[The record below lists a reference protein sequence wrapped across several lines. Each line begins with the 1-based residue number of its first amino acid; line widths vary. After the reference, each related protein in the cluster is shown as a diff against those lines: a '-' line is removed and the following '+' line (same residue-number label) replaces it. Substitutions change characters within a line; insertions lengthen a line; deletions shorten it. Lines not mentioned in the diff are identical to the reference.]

1 MCYFVSL
8 ALQPTPTTAPLAA
21 YFNTLSRHTS
31 SVSPSRSLVS
41 MGISQLLELAM
52 LPAVGGVH
60 VVGGATLSAAAANT
74 TPLALSATA
83 GLDQR
88 IRRKSS
94 EPTLSQA
101 RQGAGSSSDHA
112 RADASPTVSGG
123 WCLGWGGALQ
133 RCQQPTLVHEGR
145 RTSGVKSI
153 V

>member
-1 MCYFVSL
+1 
-8 ALQPTPTTAPLAA
+8 
-21 YFNTLSRHTS
+21 
-31 SVSPSRSLVS
+31 

-74 TPLALSATA
+74 TTLALSATA

-101 RQGAGSSSDHA
+101 RQGAATSSDHA
-112 RADASPTVSGG
+112 RADASPTASGG
-123 WCLGWGGALQ
+123 WSVVPWVGGAAAL
-133 RCQQPTLVHEGR
+133 PAANTFVHEGR